1 MLLKKRPLLKKIIG
15 FVQGI
20 QMTVSNEKKNS
31 LTRLFKA
38 YPEKNEMTY
47 FSHMKFS
54 LSISMKL
61 LKGSAILVVHSV
73 FPFLFEWNGS
83 QIIKDLHNKIT
94 GMKK

>member
-1 MLLKKRPLLKKIIG
+1 
-15 FVQGI
+15 
-20 QMTVSNEKKNS
+20 
-31 LTRLFKA
+31 
-38 YPEKNEMTY
+38 MTY